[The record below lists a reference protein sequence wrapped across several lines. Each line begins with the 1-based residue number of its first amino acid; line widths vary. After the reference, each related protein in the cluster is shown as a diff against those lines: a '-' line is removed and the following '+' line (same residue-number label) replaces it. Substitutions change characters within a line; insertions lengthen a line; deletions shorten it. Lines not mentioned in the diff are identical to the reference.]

1 MPPLIRL
8 DSYRVS
14 ERVVLRKGT
23 RFRATGGPLF
33 RLASGEEVKLGAKGP
48 FTFLSYT
55 KRGSAEVIEA
65 LDKDGAF
72 VPMHIKGRR
81 RKVTAEIV
89 TKPYRIGSVIRN
101 KKARGR

>member
-1 MPPLIRL
+1 MKPLIRL

-33 RLASGEEVKLGAKGP
+33 RMANGDEVKLGAKGP
-48 FTFLSYT
+48 FTFLAYT
-55 KRGSAEVIEA
+55 KRGAAEVIEA
-65 LDKDGAF
+65 LDRDGAF
-72 VPMHIKGRR
+72 VPMHIRGRR

-89 TKPYRIGSVIRN
+89 TQPYRIKGTIR
-101 KKARGR
+101 KKQPRRK

>member
-1 MPPLIRL
+1 MPTLVRT

-33 RLASGEEVKLGAKGP
+33 RLANGEEVKLGAKGP
-48 FTFLSYT
+48 FTFLAHT
-55 KRGSAEVIEA
+55 KRGSCEVIEA

-72 VPMHIKGRR
+72 VPMHIKGIR
-81 RKVTAEIV
+81 RKVTGEIV
-89 TKPYRIGSVIRN
+89 TKPYRIKGTVR
-101 KKARGR
+101 KQPRRR

>member
-1 MPPLIRL
+1 MKPLERA

-33 RLASGEEVKLGAKGP
+33 RMANGEEVKLGAKGP
-48 FTFLSYT
+48 FTFLAYT

-65 LDKDGAF
+65 LDRDGAF

-89 TKPYRIGSVIRN
+89 TQPYRIKGTIR
-101 KKARGR
+101 KKQPRR

>member
-1 MPPLIRL
+1 MPPLERA

-33 RLASGEEVKLGAKGP
+33 RMANGEEVKLGAKGP
-48 FTFLSYT
+48 FTFLAYT

-65 LDKDGAF
+65 LDRDGAF
-72 VPMHIKGRR
+72 VPMHIRGRR

-89 TKPYRIGSVIRN
+89 TQPYRIKGTIR
-101 KKARGR
+101 KKQPRRK

>member
-1 MPPLIRL
+1 MKPLERA

-33 RLASGEEVKLGAKGP
+33 RMANGEEVKLGAKGP
-48 FTFLSYT
+48 FTFLAYT

-65 LDKDGAF
+65 LDRDGAF

-89 TKPYRIGSVIRN
+89 TQPYRIKGTIR
-101 KKARGR
+101 KKQPRRK

>member
-1 MPPLIRL
+1 MQPLIRL

-33 RLASGEEVKLGAKGP
+33 RLANGEEVKLGAKGP
-48 FTFLSYT
+48 FTFLAFT
-55 KRGSAEVIEA
+55 KRGSCEVIEA
-65 LDKDGAF
+65 LDKDGSF

-81 RKVTAEIV
+81 RKVTGEIV
-89 TKPYRIGSVIRN
+89 TKPYQIKGTIR
-101 KKARGR
+101 KKGRVR